1 MRKLLLCI
9 SLICFYVVGFCQTST
24 ATKSIIVNFGSD
36 NCGSFSNPSFSLIG
50 NPTTTPYLIST
61 CFVKP
66 PIPNI
71 WSKFIAYNPRDNKIY
86 INDIAINDSSRLY
99 VYNPGLPAAFGCPT
113 IMPTAPTY
121 IYDYVPNNFEFDANG
136 DVYTIRNLSGN
147 TALLERMDEAT
158 GTILSTKSLVFPSTE
173 APNTLGSGDV
183 VITPNGRMYF
193 TLGDAPSRFY
203 EVTNYTGTIG
213 VATATL
219 IQQMAR
225 PCYGILYC
233 NGKIELNGTNF
244 GGYCYKYLF
253 DLGDR
258 TMSVDQTFQLNQ
270 LPIDNT
276 SITIATGISKRL
288 IGNVNINA
296 NTEDITY
303 EIAARNLGNTQLAN
317 FNIIENMA
325 TTFGAANISNVSTQ
339 LVLGKNPSNL
349 ILNPLYDGNTNTKI
363 LADNQIMPNIS
374 KNYVVVRIT
383 VRATNLVTGTTYL
396 NTAFSS
402 GDVGSGSQWVAVVD
416 SSNDGDMNA
425 IDLNFDGDAGEV
437 VENKPTPYFFGPIL
451 PINFTNVQANFVTD
465 NLNYL
470 KWSVSASQLQIEKF
484 EIEYKTNN
492 SNWITGGYVSDSL
505 QKEMFYFNHI
515 VQYKEGIS
523 YRVKAITTSGK
534 LFYSKEVYIKSQ
546 QSEAKVTLSPN
557 PADDKV
563 MVYCND
569 KDFTMSRSISLY
581 DALGKKILEQP
592 FTKQFIEISTTNF
605 LSGSYVVLIKD
616 KGEEKAEQLLI
627 EHN

>member
-1 MRKLLLCI
+1 MRKLLLFISLFCSSIICI
-9 SLICFYVVGFCQTST
+9 SQIST
-24 ATKSIIVNFGSD
+24 ATKSVIVNFGSD
-36 NCGSFSNPSFSLIG
+36 NCGNYSNPSFSLIG
-50 NPTTTPYLIST
+50 SPTTTPYLIST

-99 VYNPGLPAAFGCPT
+99 VYNPGIPASFGCPST
-113 IMPTAPTY
+113 MPTSATY

-136 DVYTIRNLSGN
+136 DVYTIRSLSGN

-158 GTILSTKSLVFPSTE
+158 GTILATKSLVFPATE

-203 EVTNYTGTIG
+203 EVTNYTSTVG

-219 IQQMAR
+219 IQQMPR

-244 GGYCYKYLF
+244 GGYCYKYLY

-276 SITIATGISKRL
+276 SITVATGVSKRL
-288 IGNVNINA
+288 VGNVNINA

-303 EIAARNLGNTQLAN
+303 EMYARNMGNTQLAN
-317 FNIIENMA
+317 FNITENLA
-325 TTFGAANISNVSTQ
+325 TTFGAANISNVTTQ
-339 LVLGKNPSNL
+339 VVTGKNPAGL
-349 ILNPLYDGNTNTKI
+349 LLNPLFDGVTNTKI
-363 LADNQIMPNIS
+363 LADNQTIPNIS
-374 KNYVVVRIT
+374 KNYIAVRIT
-383 VRATNLVTGTTYL
+383 VRATNLITGTTYL

-402 GDVGSGSQWVAVVD
+402 GEIGAGAQKVAVID
-416 SSNDGDMNA
+416 SSNDGDNTA

-451 PINFTNVQANFVTD
+451 PINFTSMQASFVTE
-465 NLNYL
+465 NLNHL
-470 KWSVSASQLQIEKF
+470 KWAVSASQLQIEKF
-484 EIEYKTNN
+484 EIEYKTSNN
-492 SNWITGGYVSDSL
+492 NWVTGGFVSDSL

-515 VQYKEGIS
+515 VQYKDGIS

-534 LFYSKEVYIKSQ
+534 IFYSKEVYIKSQ
-546 QSEAKVTLSPN
+546 QSDAIVKLSPN
-557 PADDKV
+557 PADGIV
-563 MVYCND
+563 MIYCSD
-569 KDFTMSRSISLY
+569 KDFTMSRSVSLY

-592 FTKQFIEISTTNF
+592 FTKQFIEINTAN
-605 LSGSYVVLIKD
+605 LLAGNYVIIIKD
-616 KGEEKAEQLLI
+616 KEEEKASQLLI